1 MYYRLTNCRP
11 LIADAILQLFSY
23 ILSHHQESLYTSRLF
38 TTENG
43 KKKHLV
49 FKENF
54 GKLYTTGENHP
65 FIPVLQNLLIEF
77 KNEIPLK
84 IIKCLKQISSKLSY
98 ELQLEILVNLLLPIF
113 DQLFS
118 QPVKSNSEFNLERN
132 KIRIDILDLCL
143 HYIENNAYF
152 AQRFVDYVSIEV
164 LKLVCLN
171 KNDEIFKETL
181 AILKYFSSQM
191 FQSSLLNQT
200 RELSNHRR
208 FEIMSDEST
217 RALLDVLDVLLAN
230 AEEDKIID
238 NGTPA
243 KCLWVL
249 MNVINDLLAESDSI
263 SKSFRTLNFHEKC
276 SNIFD
281 SLIRSVN
288 SDIDNLKGTLDY
300 HISWMSAVLPLCLKT
315 IDKEVSLIARNFYH
329 D

>member
-23 ILSHHQESLYTSRLF
+23 ILSHHQESLNASRLF

-143 HYIENNAYF
+143 HYIENHAYF